1 MLKLIGKRLS
11 EEVHNV
17 IEIATY
23 MVLYQ
28 CIVGIS
34 IISQL
39 FITYYRT
46 GSSDSGI
53 I

>member
-11 EEVHNV
+11 EEVHDV

-23 MVLYQ
+23 MVLYK

-34 IISQL
+34 IISSM
-39 FITYYRT
+39 FILYVQYLRNW
-46 GSSDSGI
+46 I
-53 I
+53 Q